1 MIYADFE
8 NILVPEENG
17 KQNPNKLYTNKYQKH
32 VLVVMAINWY
42 VLVINL
48 VSLLSHIQVKMF
60 TDILLV
66 WLKKVKYCNNMI
78 KKHFNKEIL
87 MVKMDN
93 EDLKNAAKCSM
104 SYNFYFDGDVKS
116 MRSLSCH
123 WKIKKLCTQKL

>member
-17 KQNPNKLYTNKYQKH
+17 QQNPNKLYTNKYQKH

-48 VSLLSHIQVKMF
+48 ESLLSHIQVKMF

-66 WLKKVKYCNNMI
+66 WLKKVRYCNNMI
-78 KKHFNKEIL
+78 

-93 EDLKNAAKCSM
+93 EDLKNAAKCSI
-104 SYNFYFDGDVKS
+104 SYNFYSDGDVKS